1 MSFDIEVIETST
13 SDPEIYD
20 SESVELCYEEPTQF
34 TVKRIVSCIHNNHT
48 NESSYL
54 KYMEENE
61 KEKIKFQEEK
71 MEEAEKEMEEARE
84 KIDNARKEIMN
95 AQISIND
102 SIKQM
107 KYIKRKL
114 ILDNLIEME
123 TESKKVHKYLQE
135 NQDNQENKETD
146 TFMNFWNRSPEER
159 LQISSENYEHAT
171 KMVNYLVNDYQKYV
185 EGLPISLKYSAIM
198 MGLPKI
204 TIQSNEASYMNYL
217 KQGFYMEDK
226 EYKMTYIVD
235 IKTLNI

>member
-1 MSFDIEVIETST
+1 M
-13 SDPEIYD
+13 
-20 SESVELCYEEPTQF
+20 Q
-34 TVKRIVSCIHNNHT
+34 
-48 NESSYL
+48 
-54 KYMEENE
+54 ENE
-61 KEKIKFQEEK
+61 KERFTLAEEK
-71 MEEAEKEMEEARE
+71 MKEAQKKLKEARENMEEAH
-84 KIDNARKEIMN
+84 KEIIN
-95 AQISIND
+95 SEISINN
-102 SIKQM
+102 SIKEM
-107 KYIKRKL
+107 KNIKRKL
-114 ILDNLIEME
+114 ILDNLLEMKS
-123 TESKKVHKYLQE
+123 ESKKVHKYLQE
-135 NQDNQENKETD
+135 NQDNQEIPETD

-171 KMVNYLVNDYQKYV
+171 KMIEYLETDYQKYV

>member
-1 MSFDIEVIETST
+1 MEFDIEVIETST
-13 SDPEIYD
+13 HDHYISDSNSI
-20 SESVELCYEEPTQF
+20 ELCYEEPTHS
-34 TVKRIVSCIHNNHT
+34 TVKRIVSCIHTNHK
-48 NESSYL
+48 NESSYS
-54 KYMEENE
+54 KHMEENE
-61 KEKIKFQEEK
+61 KEKFTFAEEK
-71 MEEAEKEMEEARE
+71 MIEARE
-84 KIDNARKEIMN
+84 KIEEARISIDNAQIEIMN
-95 AQISIND
+95 SQNIIDNAIRT
-102 SIKQM
+102 M
-107 KYIKRKL
+107 KNIKRKL
-114 ILDNLIEME
+114 ILDNLLEMKS
-123 TESKKVHKYLQE
+123 ESKKVYKYLQE
-135 NQDNQENKETD
+135 KQEYKEIPETD

-171 KMVNYLVNDYQKYV
+171 KMIEYLENDYQKYL

>member
-1 MSFDIEVIETST
+1 MNYDIEVIETST

-20 SESVELCYEEPTQF
+20 SESIELCYEEPTQF
-34 TVKRIVSCIHNNHT
+34 TVKRIVSCIHDNNKI
-48 NESSYL
+48 ESSYS
-54 KYMEENE
+54 KYMQENE
-61 KEKIKFQEEK
+61 KERFTLAEEK
-71 MEEAEKEMEEARE
+71 MKEAQKKLKEARENMEEAH
-84 KIDNARKEIMN
+84 KEIMN
-95 AQISIND
+95 SEISINN
-102 SIKQM
+102 SIKEM
-107 KYIKRKL
+107 KNIKRKL
-114 ILDNLIEME
+114 ILDNLLEMKS
-123 TESKKVHKYLQE
+123 ESKKVHKYLQE
-135 NQDNQENKETD
+135 NPENQEIPETD

-171 KMVNYLVNDYQKYV
+171 KMIEYLVNDYQKYV